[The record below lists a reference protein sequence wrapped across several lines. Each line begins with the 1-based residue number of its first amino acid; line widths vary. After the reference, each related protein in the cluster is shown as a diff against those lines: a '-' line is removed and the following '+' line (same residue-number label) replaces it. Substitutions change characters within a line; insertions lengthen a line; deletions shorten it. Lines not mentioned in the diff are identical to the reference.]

1 MNFHRQLALSIAL
14 FCVEALAQAADP
26 AARDASYFREGDLA
40 GSLKSDRP
48 LPLYDADPKSPA
60 NRLFAAFYIR
70 TSEVPSKRGGT
81 PVHRIEGGDV
91 IDFLAWP
98 GSAYWSEPETCRRL
112 SSLLD
117 ECLADFCACGPP
129 TR

>member
-1 MNFHRQLALSIAL
+1 MRLHRQLTVCFAL
-14 FCVEALAQAADP
+14 FCVGALAQAVDP
-26 AARDASYFREGDLA
+26 AAREGSYFLEGELA

-48 LPLYDADPKSPA
+48 LPLYDTDPQSLA

-70 TSEVPSKRGGT
+70 TSEIPSKHGGP
-81 PVHRIEGGDV
+81 PVRRIEGGDA

-98 GSAYWSEPETCRRL
+98 GSVYWSDPETCRRL

-117 ECLADFCACGPP
+117 
-129 TR
+129 